1 MRDLTELI
9 HSLHWGKLAAAPL
22 WEAILPHGTKM
33 AQLFDLISKNKS
45 TSEGEAAT
53 TIYGSPNELAKLR
66 SLKNKLKERLLEVV
80 FLLDFQEPGY
90 TDRQKAHL
98 ECNKRW
104 ATATTLLTKKI
115 KTVGVEQLE
124 LMLRHTQHFEFTE
137 LSMSAAHQLRLH
149 YGTVGADPAKYR
161 HYRDLYRHLQQ
172 EWSMENE
179 AEELYT
185 DLVSGYADNE
195 EQQKDASKQAEAYFR
210 RIEPH
215 MAVSASFRLHLT
227 GRLLQMMIHSGRNDY
242 RTMADLCEQ
251 ALVFF
256 RQKPYESYLPL
267 QVFYYQLVVCCVQ
280 LRDFG
285 RGRAIIQQNAD
296 IYQPGTFNWFKVQ
309 ELYFL
314 LALHTQ
320 HYDDAY
326 DTCET
331 TARHA
336 GLAQQPD
343 NVRES
348 WKLYEAYAILL
359 ARVRRA
365 DRQPST
371 KFRMAKFLN
380 EIPTFAKDRRG
391 MNIPVLIA
399 QILYDIVEKRYDAS
413 LDRVEAVE
421 KYTTRYLRKDEHF
434 RSNCFLKMLVQIP
447 EAAFH
452 REGAARKAERYLAQ
466 LHRMPIEIANQPHE
480 IEIIPYEHLWEMILD
495 SLPKQRVGKAKS
507 PRTA

>member
-9 HSLHWGKLAAAPL
+9 HSLRWGKLAAAPL
-22 WEAILPHGTKM
+22 WEVILPQGTKM
-33 AQLFDLISKNKS
+33 AQLFDLISKKK
-45 TSEGEAAT
+45 TTTEDEAAT
-53 TIYGSPNELAKLR
+53 TIYGSPNDVAKLR

-90 TDRQKAHL
+90 TDRQKAYL

-104 ATATTLLTKKI
+104 ATATTLLAKKI
-115 KTVGVEQLE
+115 KAVGVEQLE
-124 LMLRHTQHFEFTE
+124 LMLRHTQYYEFTD

-149 YGTVGADPAKYR
+149 YGTVGSDPAKYQ
-161 HYRDLYRHLQQ
+161 HYRDLYRRLQH

-185 DLVSGYADNE
+185 DLVSGYADSAG
-195 EQQKDASKQAEAYFR
+195 QQKDVSKQAEAYFR

-215 MAVSASFRLHLT
+215 LAASESFRLHLS
-227 GRLLQMMIHSGRNDY
+227 GRLLQLMIHSGRNDY
-242 RTMADLCEQ
+242 HTMADLCEQ
-251 ALVFF
+251 ALTFF
-256 RQKPYESYLPL
+256 RQKPYESHLPL

-320 HYDDAY
+320 HYDDAF
-326 DTCET
+326 DACET
-331 TARHA
+331 TSRHA

-343 NVRES
+343 SIRET
-348 WKLYEAYAILL
+348 WKLYEAYTNLL
-359 ARVRRA
+359 ARIRRA
-365 DRQPST
+365 DRQPSA
-371 KFRMAKFLN
+371 KFRVAKFLN

-399 QILYDIVEKRYDAS
+399 QILYDIVDKRYDAS

-452 REGAARKAERYLAQ
+452 REGAARKAARYVAQ

-480 IEIIPYEHLWEMILD
+480 IEIIPYEDLWEMILD
-495 SLPKQRVGKAKS
+495 SLPHQRVGKAKS
-507 PRTA
+507 SKTV